1 MAHVGPQRHRKKST
15 SLYVR
20 LPQIVEIF
28 HILPLF
34 RVYHMLY
41 WRWLPG
47 NSPLR
52 CSVIIAAWRMVDYNC
67 ALLENFIGQFP
78 SFTAVN
84 QNSNNTQVKN
94 PLVARRPG
102 NGK

>member
-1 MAHVGPQRHRKKST
+1 
-15 SLYVR
+15 
-20 LPQIVEIF
+20 
-28 HILPLF
+28 
-34 RVYHMLY
+34 
-41 WRWLPG
+41 
-47 NSPLR
+47 
-52 CSVIIAAWRMVDYNC
+52 MVDYNC

-94 PLVARRPG
+94 PLVARQPG